1 MCQANP
7 SKKRRVRLTRQGLF
21 LYYVSSIF
29 FIFFSFLSFRGFL
42 RRKR

>member
-29 FIFFSFLSFRGFL
+29 FYILFFPLL
-42 RRKR
+42 